1 MKEIPYSHEYFM
13 RRCLQIAE
21 NGRQAAMPNPSVG
34 AVIVFQNRIIGEGYT
49 SAYGGAHGEVNA
61 IRSVAEE
68 NNRHLAEAT
77 LYVSLEPCSHYGKT
91 PPCAD
96 LIIRHKI
103 PHVVIGTTDPNPL
116 VAGNGIQKL
125 KDAGIRVTVGI
136 LEDACKWS
144 LRKFLISVRK
154 KRPFITL
161 KWAESS
167 HRKTAGTDGT
177 PVRIT
182 SSSTQILT
190 HKLRSEHQGILCGWK
205 TVFHDHPAL
214 DNRLWTGKAPQVIVI
229 DLQQKLNE
237 NSYFRS
243 KTDWWRIVTGQS
255 DRINDISVTETD
267 TESILKQLY
276 MKGIQSIFVE
286 GGSYTHQQLIDA
298 HLWNQCYVYQ
308 GITDLTEGIDAPALT
323 NSTLV
328 DSYYLESDL
337 IQVYAPKSAH
347 E

>member
-21 NGRQAAMPNPSVG
+21 NGWQAAMPNPSVG

-61 IRSVAEE
+61 IKSVAEE
-68 NNRHLAEAT
+68 DIIHLTEAT
-77 LYVSLEPCSHYGKT
+77 LYVSLEPCSHHGKT

-103 PHVVIGTTDPNPL
+103 PHVVVGTTDPNPL
-116 VAGNGIQKL
+116 VAGNGIRKL
-125 KDAGIRVTVGI
+125 KDAGILVTVGI

-144 LRKFLISVRK
+144 LRRFLISVQQQ
-154 KRPFITL
+154 RPFVTL

-167 HRKTAGTDGT
+167 HRKISRKDGT

-190 HKLRSEHQGILCGWK
+190 HKFRSEHQGLLCGWK
-205 TVFHDHPAL
+205 TVFHDQPAL

-229 DLQQKLNE
+229 DLQQKLNK
-237 NSYFRS
+237 NSYFQS
-243 KTDWWRIVTGQS
+243 KTDWWRIITGQS
-255 DRINDISVTETD
+255 ERINDISVTETD
-267 TESILKQLY
+267 IAAILRQIY
-276 MKGIQSIFVE
+276 RKGIQSIFVE

-298 HLWNQCYVYQ
+298 HLWDECYIFQ
-308 GITDLTEGIDAPALT
+308 GKTKLPEGINAPTLT
-323 NSTLV
+323 NSTLIS
-328 DSYYLESDL
+328 SYYLESDL
-337 IQVYAPKSAH
+337 IQIYSPESTH